1 MTATLGLAAL
11 VALIFANGYF
21 VAAEFGYVAARR
33 SRLEERAAAGDRRAP
48 RALDVVGRLS
58 FMLSGAQLG
67 ITVTSLLVGY
77 VAEPTLGR
85 ALEPV
90 VGLFGLGEQ
99 AAAGAAFTAAFVLA
113 TAAQMVLGELA
124 PKNLA
129 IAKPEA
135 FALGLARTTSLFT
148 RLAGPII
155 KVFDSSSNGLLRLLG
170 IEPVEEVEGGA
181 SSDELDHIISQSAE
195 EGALSDTQAELL
207 RRSLDF
213 GQLRAADAMVP
224 RTDVVPV
231 PITATCDELRTL
243 ALEAGHSRFPVI
255 GESLD
260 DVRGVVQA
268 KDIFAVPAGER
279 ARTGIQDLVD
289 PLFAVPETAQL
300 ATLLADMRT
309 AHSPLA
315 VIVDEHGGTAG
326 VLTLEDVV
334 EELVGD
340 IRDEHDEPEAAVER
354 SPEGVWLV
362 PGVWRL
368 HEVARDTGVA
378 LPEGDYDTL
387 GGLVMDRL
395 GRVPEAGDRL
405 LLDGVRIEVREVSGP
420 AVQRVALV
428 PVEDAAPAS
437 PRDGETSG
445 SRE

>member
-1 MTATLGLAAL
+1 
-11 VALIFANGYF
+11 
-21 VAAEFGYVAARR
+21 
-33 SRLEERAAAGDRRAP
+33 
-48 RALDVVGRLS
+48 
-58 FMLSGAQLG
+58 
-67 ITVTSLLVGY
+67 
-77 VAEPTLGR
+77 
-85 ALEPV
+85 
-90 VGLFGLGEQ
+90 
-99 AAAGAAFTAAFVLA
+99 
-113 TAAQMVLGELA
+113 
-124 PKNLA
+124 
-129 IAKPEA
+129 
-135 FALGLARTTSLFT
+135 
-148 RLAGPII
+148 
-155 KVFDSSSNGLLRLLG
+155 
-170 IEPVEEVEGGA
+170 
-181 SSDELDHIISQSAE
+181 
-195 EGALSDTQAELL
+195 
-207 RRSLDF
+207 
-213 GQLRAADAMVP
+213 MVP